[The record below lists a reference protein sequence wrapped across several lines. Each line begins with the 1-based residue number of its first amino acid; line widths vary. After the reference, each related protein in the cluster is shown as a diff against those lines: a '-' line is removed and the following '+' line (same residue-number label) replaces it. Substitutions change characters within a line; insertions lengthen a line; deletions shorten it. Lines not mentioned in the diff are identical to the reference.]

1 MEAKD
6 DELLTN
12 FGATRCSIWGLE
24 LVRKGQHWAPLGTA
38 GHCWAPLGTA
48 GHHWAPLG
56 TSGHRWAPLSTAGR
70 RCGCWV
76 QLGTFVLILQLVA
89 GNH

>member
-12 FGATRCSIWGLE
+12 FGATRLE
-24 LVRKGQHWAPLGTA
+24 LVSTGWYWAALGEA
-38 GHCWAPLGTA
+38 GWGWAALGGA
-48 GHHWAPLG
+48 
-56 TSGHRWAPLSTAGR
+56 GHRWAPLGS
-70 RCGCWV
+70 
-76 QLGTFVLILQLVA
+76 FELILQLVA